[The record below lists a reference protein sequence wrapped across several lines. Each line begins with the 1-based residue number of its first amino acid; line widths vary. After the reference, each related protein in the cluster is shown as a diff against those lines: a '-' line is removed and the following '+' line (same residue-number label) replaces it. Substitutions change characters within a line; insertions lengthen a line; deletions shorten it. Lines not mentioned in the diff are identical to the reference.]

1 MSTIEIIES
10 FKCLETSQQAL
21 ILKELLNPETK
32 KNIRKQ
38 KKAEYMKQYM
48 ANYYRTHEEYA
59 ATVRQ
64 KGRDSYKK
72 NKTAKNDPGFN

>member
-10 FKCLETSQQAL
+10 FKCLGASQQAE
-21 ILKELLNPETK
+21 ILKELLNPEAK
-32 KNIRKQ
+32 KTIRKQ

-48 ANYYRTHEEYA
+48 AKYYRTHEDYA

-72 NKTAKNDPGFN
+72 NKLAKNDQGG